1 MEASELVVPTAV
13 VPAAPSGKDGLPVIA
28 FPSPAGWER
37 WLAKHHGTSKGIW
50 LKLAKKNA
58 GTASVTYAQALEV
71 ALRYGWIDGQKGAL
85 DEAFWVQRFT
95 PRAPRSRWSKVNRD
109 SALRLMEQGEMK
121 PAGLAAVERARRDGS
136 WERAYDAP
144 STASVP
150 ADLREALDLAP
161 EAAAF
166 FASLSGANRYAVLYR
181 IQNAKRPETRTRLI
195 HEFVAML
202 RRHETLYPQ
211 TGQRAGGKAPA
222 ARSAATVDAALT
234 PSNSRTSAA
243 SARSRT
249 R

>member
-1 MEASELVVPTAV
+1 MAV
-13 VPAAPSGKDGLPVIA
+13 SPAAPSGKDGLPIIA
-28 FPSPAGWER
+28 FASPAGWGR

-58 GTASVTYAQALEV
+58 ATASVTYAQALEV

-95 PRAPRSRWSKVNRD
+95 PRAARSKWSKVNRD
-109 SALRLMEQGEMK
+109 TALRLIEEGEMT
-121 PAGLAAVERARRDGS
+121 PAGLASVERARRDGS

-150 ADLREALDLAP
+150 GDLREALDMAP
-161 EAAAF
+161 EAAAY
-166 FASLSGANRYAVLYR
+166 FATLTGANRYAVLYR
-181 IQNAKRPETRTRLI
+181 IQNAKKPETRTRLI

-211 TGQRAGGKAPA
+211 AGQRAGGKA
-222 ARSAATVDAALT
+222 SAPGSVTTVDAAVT
-234 PSNSRTSAA
+234 PSRSRTSAA